1 MKSWIFELHCMLNV
15 LLFDVILPSSQSSEI
30 WNWAAEL
37 RSLGWIDWGF
47 WFAFVVPKINTYT
60 YMRKYTF
67 VSVSWAIYVY
77 VYIAPFNIYN
87 CILTL
92 RTIIRRY
99 IYKNTNYFPVGPN
112 VLGLGLYSGIG
123 WMKFEKKGK
132 GVAASLRFESPAVI
146 LIIRPQNF
154 LSSHDVIINL
164 NFPIHTRIIADWMS
178 FSKSHN
184 SIS

>member
-1 MKSWIFELHCMLNV
+1 MSFCLVLKVLKYETELLNSEV
-15 LLFDVILPSSQSSEI
+15 LDELIEVFDLRLLF
-30 WNWAAEL
+30 
-37 RSLGWIDWGF
+37 
-47 WFAFVVPKINTYT
+47 PKSTYRYT

-67 VSVSWAIYVY
+67 VSVSWAIYLY

-112 VLGLGLYSGIG
+112 VLGLGLYSGMG

-132 GVAASLRFESPAVI
+132 GVAVSLRFESPAVI

-154 LSSHDVIINL
+154 LSSHEVIINL

>member
-1 MKSWIFELHCMLNV
+1 MLNV

-37 RSLGWIDWGF
+37 RNLGWIDWGF
-47 WFAFVVPKINTYT
+47 WFAFVVPKFNTYT

-112 VLGLGLYSGIG
+112 VLGLGLYSGMG
-123 WMKFEKKGK
+123 CMKFEKKGK

-146 LIIRPQNF
+146 LIKTAKLPLVPWCNNKLELSHSHQDNSRLNVFQQKPQ
-154 LSSHDVIINL
+154 
-164 NFPIHTRIIADWMS
+164 
-178 FSKSHN
+178 
-184 SIS
+184 